1 MSETVNDDGRL
12 PFQPEPIASMR
23 ARYPAARKTL
33 YVQEDVAAGRQVA
46 PSGLRQHVFD
56 FEDGLRLIISRD
68 RDPTGLVV
76 MHLSASAQDGS
87 HMHGAICRGEVGMP
101 EFFDRV
107 KLEWQTLSGSTQLP
121 QLIGISDKYVP
132 HWIVPEVN

>member
-1 MSETVNDDGRL
+1 MRL
-12 PFQPEPIASMR
+12 PFEPEPIASMR
-23 ARYPAARKTL
+23 ARYALARKPL
-33 YVQEDVAAGRQVA
+33 YDQQAVANGLVPA
-46 PSGLRQHVFD
+46 PSGFRQHVFD

-68 RDPTGLVV
+68 RDPNGLVGV
-76 MHLSASAQDGS
+76 HLSASAQDGS

-132 HWIVPEVN
+132 HWIVPEAH